1 MTSAQRP
8 ARARY
13 MEDTATITKKTMDTE
28 SFEPGDDGEEDF
40 DLLLSQAMEALP
52 VPDVE
57 AENLDDIPEAVPL
70 RKPPV
75 LAPLP
80 SNSGTPRSVR
90 RVSVLPTRRNVT
102 NDPEV
107 LPERNGGR
115 RPMDVSRFQ
124 TFDAHRA
131 GDFRVE
137 PLERTPGER
146 RHRGDTVVAP
156 KFLDGELPRSVERGI
171 RYPNPVSVRVAA
183 VFLLVMRLFM
193 LASMIS
199 LPLIAFL
206 APERMPEYAW
216 IPATFVLSSLVFFLS
231 ARRCRCRVCS
241 CHLFFVKRCFKNRN
255 AHRLKFLGYAG
266 SAALHV
272 LLFRWMRC
280 MYCGTSIRMRVPKGD
295 EHLYP

>member
-1 MTSAQRP
+1 MA
-8 ARARY
+8 
-13 MEDTATITKKTMDTE
+13 DTATILEKTMETE
-28 SFEPGDDGEEDF
+28 RFDPETGEEEDF
-40 DLLLSQAMEALP
+40 DGLLARALEALP
-52 VPDVE
+52 VPEAPVE
-57 AENLDDIPEAVPL
+57 ENLDDIPEAVPV

-80 SNSGTPRSVR
+80 SNTGTPRGVR
-90 RVSVLPTRRNVT
+90 RVSALPTKRNAAA
-102 NDPEV
+102 EV
-107 LPERNGGR
+107 VPERSSEKQ
-115 RPMDVSRFQ
+115 PIDVSRFQ
-124 TFDAHRA
+124 TFDAHRN
-131 GDFRVE
+131 GEFRVE
-137 PLERTPGER
+137 PLERVPGER
-146 RHRGDTVVAP
+146 RQRGNAPAP

-171 RYPNPVSVRVAA
+171 RYPNPGLVRFAA
-183 VFLLVMRLFM
+183 VFLLVTRLFM
-193 LASMIS
+193 VASMIA

-206 APERMPEYAW
+206 APELMPKYAW
-216 IPATFVLSSLVFFLS
+216 IPATFLGAGLIFLLS

-280 MYCGTSIRMRVPKGD
+280 MYCGTAIRMRIPKGD

>member
-1 MTSAQRP
+1 MA
-8 ARARY
+8 
-13 MEDTATITKKTMDTE
+13 DTATISKNTMASE
-28 SFEPGDDGEEDF
+28 SFESGPEGERREREDF
-40 DLLLSQAMEALP
+40 DSLLARAVEALP
-52 VPDVE
+52 LPE
-57 AENLDDIPEAVPL
+57 AETAPKEATGGEGDNLDDIPEAIPV

-80 SNSGTPRSVR
+80 SVSAAPRNVR
-90 RVSVLPTRRNVT
+90 RASVLPVRRNIPSEVV
-102 NDPEV
+102 PE
-107 LPERNGGR
+107 GGVDK
-115 RPMDVSRFQ
+115 RPIDVSRFQ
-124 TFDAHRA
+124 TFDAHRK
-131 GDFRVE
+131 GEYRVE
-137 PLERTPGER
+137 PLERVPGER
-146 RHRGDTVVAP
+146 RKRGASAAAP

-171 RYPNPVSVRVAA
+171 RYPNPGTVRFAA
-183 VFLLVMRLFM
+183 LALLVTRLFM
-193 LASMIS
+193 LASLIA

-206 APERMPEYAW
+206 APEQMPKYAW
-216 IPATFVLSSLVFFLS
+216 IPATFVLAGMLFLLS

-280 MYCGTSIRMRVPKGD
+280 MYCGTAIRMRVPKGE